1 MEYNIKVLIADEN
14 AEERKKLR
22 GALAA
27 ASIFSVDEV
36 SNGEEALKRLQGGG
50 YTAAVIDLWLSGIDG
65 IGIIRKLRTPE
76 PSARGTYLI
85 VTSGTK
91 GNGVLFDEDK
101 TWSEYMEMVKGGLI
115 APEVALGWRFNMP
128 SATEAERA
136 AIRRRYMPEICPGQA

>member
-27 ASIFSVDEV
+27 ANIFSVDEV

-91 GNGVLFDEDK
+91 GNGVLFEAASAGAD
-101 TWSEYMEMVKGGLI
+101 MEFPAKYISGPLRPTVLYILPLTNSI
-115 APEVALGWRFNMP
+115 AA
-128 SATEAERA
+128 RA
-136 AIRRRYMPEICPGQA
+136 PR